1 MSDQVQEIINI
12 SQAKGISQRPI
23 HFLTNNMKNSV
34 RGS

>member
-12 SQAKGISQRPI
+12 PQIKGISQRPV
-23 HFLTNNMKNSV
+23 HFLTNNMKNSI